1 MSASVAPIVLVVDDE
16 SDVADAYAA
25 QLEDRYTV
33 LTAYSGQEALETVDE
48 TIDVILLD
56 RRMPGI
62 SGDEVLDRIRDRTL
76 DCRIAMV
83 TAVDPDFDVI
93 EMPFDD
99 YITKPVSR
107 EDLFDTIERLLSFQ
121 SYEEQFQQFYRL
133 TTKLATL
140 RANKSEAEL
149 NHNDAF
155 QQLLDRRDE
164 LRAELD
170 DTLSTFDDDDLSTV
184 FTDLDTDSEEDR

>member
-25 QLEDRYTV
+25 QLEERYTV

-48 TIDVILLD
+48 TVDVVLLD

-62 SGDEVLDRIRDRTL
+62 SGDEVLSKVRERGL
-76 DCRIAMV
+76 DCRMAMV

-99 YITKPVSR
+99 YVTKPVSR
-107 EDLFDTIERLLSFQ
+107 EELFETIERLLTFR
-121 SYEEQFQQFYRL
+121 SYEAQFQQFYRI

-149 NHNDAF
+149 QRSDAF
-155 QQLLDRRDE
+155 QQLVDQRDT
-164 LRAELD
+164 LRAQLD
-170 DTLSTFDDDDLSTV
+170 ETLHSVDDAD
-184 FTDLDTDSEEDR
+184 FPAMFKEFQNGSE